1 MEWKFVSEGIAQEVN
16 YAQIHCE
23 LRGSYDKSKKPKAK
37 KPPSK
42 ENGENMT
49 YGNHTWQ
56 EKGIETA
63 R

>member
-23 LRGSYDKSKKPKAK
+23 LRGSYDKSKKTKAK

-49 YGNHTWQ
+49 YGNH
-56 EKGIETA
+56 I
-63 R
+63 